1 MDKSPT
7 VRDIIDLWPSRAT
20 LAEDIHTSDDPVTL
34 ATVHKW
40 AQRNSIPS
48 RYHAAVLR
56 AAMARAIALTAETIV
71 AAHDPMRRAA
81 A

>member
-1 MDKSPT
+1 MDSHLT
-7 VRDIIDLWPSRAT
+7 VRAIINLWPSRAA
-20 LAEDIHTSDDPVTL
+20 LVEDIHTAEDPVTL

-56 AAMARAIALTAETIV
+56 AAVRRTFALSAEAMV

-81 A
+81 

>member
-1 MDKSPT
+1 MDSHLT
-7 VRDIIDLWPSRAT
+7 VRAIIDLWPSRAA
-20 LAEDIHTSDDPVTL
+20 LVEDIHTDDDPVTL

-56 AAMARAIALTAETIV
+56 AGARRSFALSAESIV

-81 A
+81 